1 MPVPLDELIA
11 GMAVGAFGESAGSE
25 STRQLPKV
33 LVAVIKEIGHTLSIA
48 CCPDSSRAVII
59 SSNCV

>member
-1 MPVPLDELIA
+1 MPVPVDELIA
-11 GMAVGAFGESAGSE
+11 GMAVGELGGSAASE

-33 LVAVIKEIGHTLSIA
+33 LVAVIKEMGHVLSIA
-48 CCPDSSRAVII
+48 FCTDSSRAAMI